1 MSDPRMHW
9 VINYVIDREKIGTTV
24 WPVKTPPAQYP
35 WADYD
40 GNKKWEVPQLAEKYK
55 FEYNPQKAA
64 QLLDEMGA
72 TLGPDGVRRW
82 KGKPAAVEIIT
93 PAGVD
98 GAEFIIGQLIVEE
111 LRKLGLK
118 GSSVRSYSG
127 SVHSE
132 KWERGQFDIS
142 SQWVCNVSWDPNQ
155 LFSAFQS
162 RWAKDVGTNA
172 VGRNQV
178 RMRNA
183 KLDELSRRLQTMDP
197 ESAEARALM
206 EQALE
211 EYFRTLPVIPV
222 IQTAYPAYFNTTY
235 WTGWPTEDDLYQVP
249 NNWWGQFLFVIGRLK
264 PTGAK

>member
-1 MSDPRMHW
+1 
-9 VINYVIDREKIGTTV
+9 
-24 WPVKTPPAQYP
+24 
-35 WADYD
+35 
-40 GNKKWEVPQLAEKYK
+40 
-55 FEYNPQKAA
+55 
-64 QLLDEMGA
+64 
-72 TLGPDGVRRW
+72 
-82 KGKPAAVEIIT
+82 IIT

-155 LFSAFQS
+155 LFSALQS
-162 RWAKDVGTNA
+162 RWATDVGTNA

-183 KLDELSRRLQTMDP
+183 KLDELSQRLQTMDP
-197 ESAEARALM
+197 ESAEA
-206 EQALE
+206 
-211 EYFRTLPVIPV
+211 
-222 IQTAYPAYFNTTY
+222 
-235 WTGWPTEDDLYQVP
+235 
-249 NNWWGQFLFVIGRLK
+249 
-264 PTGAK
+264 